1 MRSYSIIINKKMLAI
16 LYFMGLC
23 SGGLDA
29 CFHFFLYIYI
39 FFVVLKSKIS
49 VQSPFNQAK

>member
-1 MRSYSIIINKKMLAI
+1 MRSYSIIINKKMLTI

-29 CFHFFLYIYI
+29 CFHFFNIFIY
-39 FFVVLKSKIS
+39 FLLC
-49 VQSPFNQAK
+49 

>member
-1 MRSYSIIINKKMLAI
+1 MRSYSIIINKKMLTI

>member
-1 MRSYSIIINKKMLAI
+1 MRSCSIIINKKMLTI

-29 CFHFFLYIYI
+29 CFHFLYIYI